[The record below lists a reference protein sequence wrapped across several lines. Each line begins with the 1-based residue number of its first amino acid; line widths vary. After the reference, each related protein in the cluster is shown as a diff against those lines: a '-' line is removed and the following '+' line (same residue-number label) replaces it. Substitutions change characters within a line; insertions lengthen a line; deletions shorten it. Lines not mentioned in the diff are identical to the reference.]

1 MGREGTGRE
10 QLAEVQRAR
19 ILAAMVD
26 VASEHGYGYATVA
39 RVVARSGVSRRTF
52 YEQFVDRDECF
63 LAAFDQ
69 AMEGIVS
76 IAVPAYRAPSKWR
89 GRVRAGLTVLLESL
103 DREPRIARL
112 VIVETLGAGH
122 TVLEHRRRGIAQIIT
137 LIDEEGREAGK
148 GEGPPPLTAEGLV
161 GGALSLIHARI
172 AYPSHA
178 SGEEGLIALLN
189 PLVSMIVLPY
199 LGAAAARREL
209 EQPLP
214 QAREPGD
221 RSASGPRSGTGDP
234 LRDLD
239 MRLTYRTLR
248 VLLAIGE
255 LAEQGAPPSNREVA
269 DAAGIRDQGQVSK
282 LLARLQQLG
291 LVENVAGPRVKG
303 EANGWGL
310 TARGV
315 EVRGVVGG

>member
-1 MGREGTGRE
+1 MVGAHGPQRTSLANQSVDRPPLGREGTGRE

-137 LIDEEGREAGK
+137 LIDEEGR
-148 GEGPPPLTAEGLV
+148 
-161 GGALSLIHARI
+161 
-172 AYPSHA
+172 
-178 SGEEGLIALLN
+178 
-189 PLVSMIVLPY
+189 
-199 LGAAAARREL
+199 
-209 EQPLP
+209 
-214 QAREPGD
+214 
-221 RSASGPRSGTGDP
+221 
-234 LRDLD
+234 
-239 MRLTYRTLR
+239 
-248 VLLAIGE
+248 
-255 LAEQGAPPSNREVA
+255 
-269 DAAGIRDQGQVSK
+269 
-282 LLARLQQLG
+282 
-291 LVENVAGPRVKG
+291 
-303 EANGWGL
+303 
-310 TARGV
+310 
-315 EVRGVVGG
+315 